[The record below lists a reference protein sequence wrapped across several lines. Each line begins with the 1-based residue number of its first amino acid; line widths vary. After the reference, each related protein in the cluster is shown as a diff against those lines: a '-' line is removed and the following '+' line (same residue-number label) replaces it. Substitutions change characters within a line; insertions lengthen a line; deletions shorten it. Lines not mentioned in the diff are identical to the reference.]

1 MSTSISPSQQARY
14 AELAARM
21 EAGDF
26 GPIPTAPV
34 STEVEAGAELDELL
48 AQLDDRGIDQSAPT
62 PAPPASSE
70 TVDAA
75 EVRKVL
81 GRPSLSGT
89 DGAGLSPKR
98 QVRLPADLNALL
110 DARAAA
116 EHRNAS
122 EIMRDALVMYLH
134 AS

>member
-1 MSTSISPSQQARY
+1 MSTNIPPSEQARY

-21 EAGDF
+21 ETGDF
-26 GPIPTAPV
+26 GPIPTAPAA
-34 STEVEAGAELDELL
+34 TEAEAGAVIDELL
-48 AQLDDRGIDQSAPT
+48 AELDDRRIDRGAST

-70 TVDAA
+70 TVDAE
-75 EVRKVL
+75 EVRKLL

-89 DGAGLSPKR
+89 NGAGLSPKR
-98 QVRLPADLNALL
+98 QVRLPADLNAQL

-122 EIMRDALVMYLH
+122 EIMRDALVMYLR